1 MNQSSV
7 QILLVDDH
15 PIVRRGLIDLIEHES
30 DLSVCGE
37 AENALDALDAVQ
49 KKQPD
54 LAIIDI
60 TLKNSDGLD
69 LVKRLSDSEN
79 PPTILVV
86 SMHDEGLY
94 AERALR
100 AGAMGYVMK
109 EEVDEKIVSAIRS
122 VLQGKVYLSDVMRDE
137 ILRRFAR
144 TPRTSQRTL
153 VEELSDR
160 ELEVFQLIGEGLETR
175 EIAERLCLSVKT
187 IDSYRSRIK
196 MKLNIRTATEL
207 IQQAVQWK
215 LGQG

>member
-144 TPRTSQRTL
+144 TPRTSPKAL